1 VPQLAGDN
9 EDHNPAR
16 ITLLFDKGD
25 LSTMTKFWIT
35 GTAAIAL
42 LLAGCGGS
50 KEEAKKE
57 EAAPAP
63 AAVDD
68 ANAAT
73 ITGKVVFTGDKP
85 TLHTL
90 DMSAN
95 PACARAHSTPQ
106 KSEEA
111 MVNDNGTLRYTF
123 VWIKS
128 GLPDRQWP
136 TPTTSVKL
144 EQTGCMYKPHVIGV
158 MTGQGIEI
166 VNDDPTNHNIH
177 PLPKINQEWNES
189 QPPKGDPKVKSFA
202 REEVMIPVKCN
213 VHNWMRAY
221 IGVVSHPFFAVTGDD
236 GTFTI
241 KGLPPGT
248 YTLEAV
254 HEKYGNQDIQVT
266 VAPKESKTL
275 DITYKPA

>member
-1 VPQLAGDN
+1 
-9 EDHNPAR
+9 
-16 ITLLFDKGD
+16 
-25 LSTMTKFWIT
+25 MTKFWIT
-35 GTAAIAL
+35 CGAAIAL

-57 EAAPAP
+57 EAAAPPAAT
-63 AAVDD
+63 AAVDE

-85 TLHTL
+85 AMHTL

-95 PACARAHSTPQ
+95 PACARAHTTPQ
-106 KSEEA
+106 RSEEV
-111 MVNDNGTLRYTF
+111 MVNNNGTLRNAF

-136 TPTTSVKL
+136 TPTTPVKL

-166 VNDDPTNHNIH
+166 INDDPTNHNIH

-189 QPPKGDPKVKSFA
+189 QPPKGDPKIKSFA

-221 IGVVSHPFFAVTGDD
+221 IGVVSNPFFAVTGDD

-248 YTLEAV
+248 YTLEAWQ
-254 HEKYGNQDIQVT
+254 EKYGPQDVQIT
-266 VAPKESKTL
+266 VAPKESKTV
-275 DITYKPA
+275 DFTYKPA